1 MACNFGRTGDRFINF
16 YPLGLCHMQQRRG
29 TGVWFIHCL
38 RIDFVGVMLLTNV
51 IGLIAWETAPETTAN
66 QYIVEHYG
74 GTEK

>member
-38 RIDFVGVMLLTNV
+38 RIDFCRCDVAHERDRLDCMGNRAGNHGEPV
-51 IGLIAWETAPETTAN
+51 
-66 QYIVEHYG
+66 HC
-74 GTEK
+74 